1 MNNLKLNENILLKL
15 LDEKNFKNEVYAALN
30 RIIDEEL
37 SKDEPDCDLIDEC
50 INAIEEIEKSDYS
63 NVIAFAAENRN
74 NPHISRRMLGI
85 IIAAAFVLSAGIS
98 AVAINR
104 NFEKKK
110 TEENTVSNVSQ
121 SAVTTTT
128 TVSTSSTMASSV
140 SDTTSTSLT
149 QASIEKILLEFNDKF
164 KDEYVIGEKL
174 SLNGI
179 NVKLQYS
186 DGSKKYAD
194 INDCRII
201 TDKNFGKAEK
211 YETVAVS
218 YGGKSA
224 EFKVRFLRDED
235 TKVLNSIYAEFPDG
249 FDFTAKDINSVDLN
263 GMTVYAVYSDES
275 ERKLTE
281 QEYTVQKELTPDG
294 KAVFITINHQSVST
308 TFGIKERSAGDK
320 NEQ

>member
-1 MNNLKLNENILLKL
+1 MINLKLNENILLNL
-15 LDEKNFKNEVYAALN
+15 FDEKSFKNEISETLN
-30 RIIDEEL
+30 SIIDEEL
-37 SKDEPDCDLIDEC
+37 LKDAPDCDLIDEC
-50 INAIEEIEKSDYS
+50 INAIEEIEKGDYS
-63 NVIAFAAENRN
+63 NVIPLIAKNRN

-104 NFEKKK
+104 TIEKKNA
-110 TEENTVSNVSQ
+110 EENTTSNVSQ
-121 SAVTTTT
+121 STDTTNT
-128 TVSTSSTMASSV
+128 TVSTSST
-140 SDTTSTSLT
+140 
-149 QASIEKILLEFNDKF
+149 QASTAENTTLQSETQVSVEKILLEFNDKF

-179 NVKLQYS
+179 TVNLQYS
-186 DGSKKYAD
+186 DGSKKYTD
-194 INDCRII
+194 INDCRIV
-201 TDKNFGKAEK
+201 TDKNFGRAEK
-211 YETVAVS
+211 YETVTVLYS
-218 YGGKSA
+218 GKSA

-263 GMTVYAVYSDES
+263 GMAVYAVYSDES
-275 ERKLTE
+275 ERKLDE

>member
-1 MNNLKLNENILLKL
+1 MNNLKLNENILLNL
-15 LDEKNFKNEVYAALN
+15 FDEKSFKNEISETLN
-30 RIIDEEL
+30 SIIDGEL
-37 SKDEPDCDLIDEC
+37 LKDEPDCDLIDEC
-50 INAIEEIEKSDYS
+50 INALEEIEKGDYS
-63 NVIAFAAENRN
+63 NVIPLIAKNRN

-104 NFEKKK
+104 TIEKKNAQ
-110 TEENTVSNVSQ
+110 ENTTSNVSQ
-121 SAVTTTT
+121 STDTTNT
-128 TVSTSSTMASSV
+128 TVSTSSTQASTAEN
-140 SDTTSTSLT
+140 TTSQTET
-149 QASIEKILLEFNDKF
+149 QVSVEKILLEFNDKF

-179 NVKLQYS
+179 KVKLQYS

-201 TDKNFGKAEK
+201 TDKNFGRAEK
-211 YETVAVS
+211 YETVTVL
-218 YGGKSA
+218 YGGRSA

-235 TKVLNSIYAEFPDG
+235 TRVLNSIYAEFPDG
-249 FDFTAKDINSVDLN
+249 FDFTAKDINSVDLT

-275 ERKLTE
+275 ERKLNE
-281 QEYTVQKELTPDG
+281 QEYSVKKELTPDG
-294 KAVFITINHQSVST
+294 KAVFITINYQSVST